1 MAIAKNPKR
10 NLSEQKAEAFI
21 SDAGQPPH
29 VESANRKPVMLRIP
43 ADLLPRIDRAAKR
56 LGLTRSGF
64 LVSSAAERLQ
74 RMEVE

>member
-10 NLSEQKAEAFI
+10 NTPEQRAEAFI
-21 SDAGQPPH
+21 SQAGQSPA

-43 ADLLPRIDRAAKR
+43 ADMLHRIDRAAKR

-74 RMEVE
+74 RMEME